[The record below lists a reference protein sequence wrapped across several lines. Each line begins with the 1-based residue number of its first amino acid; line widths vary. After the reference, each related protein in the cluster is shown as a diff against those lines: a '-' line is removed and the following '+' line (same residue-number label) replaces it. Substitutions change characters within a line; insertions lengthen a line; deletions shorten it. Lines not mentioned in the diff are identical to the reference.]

1 MKIINI
7 IIQFYYKLF
16 WSFLNADIGIIV
28 QIKCVFISKDIKEAS
43 LYMQLQGRLKNNDR
57 LFESD
62 LNQS

>member
-28 QIKCVFISKDIKEAS
+28 QIKCVYKQRYQGSIFIHGVARKAEKIMTDC
-43 LYMQLQGRLKNNDR
+43 
-57 LFESD
+57 
-62 LNQS
+62 LNQI